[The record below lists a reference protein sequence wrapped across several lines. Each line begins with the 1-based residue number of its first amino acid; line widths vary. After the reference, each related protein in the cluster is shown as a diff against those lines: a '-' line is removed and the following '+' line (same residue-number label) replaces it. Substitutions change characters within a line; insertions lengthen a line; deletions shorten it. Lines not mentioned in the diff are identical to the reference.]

1 MPTNKLA
8 ERRIVEVPDAAGYY
22 FVALVDFLRQLIKEL
37 VFNINRVFL
46 PELGFLELLA
56 RTLCACVNLS

>member
-8 ERRIVEVPDAAGYY
+8 ERRIVEVTDAAGYY

-37 VFNINRVFL
+37 VFNINRTFL
-46 PELGFLELLA
+46 LFLLKYMLPVPREGLH
-56 RTLCACVNLS
+56 